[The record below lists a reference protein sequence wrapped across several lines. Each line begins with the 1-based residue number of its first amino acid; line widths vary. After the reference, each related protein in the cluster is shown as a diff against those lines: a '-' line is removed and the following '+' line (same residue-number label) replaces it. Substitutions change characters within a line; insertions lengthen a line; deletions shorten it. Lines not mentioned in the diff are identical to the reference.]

1 MSDGPAIK
9 KFKKPRSVRKRK
21 DSDEVDSDSDDA
33 TIATSYVDTIFI
45 VSNLL
50 CTSDTHIILIVISYR
65 FSMSMTM
72 CLS

>member
-33 TIATSYVDTIFI
+33 TIATSYVDKY
-45 VSNLL
+45 LL
-50 CTSDTHIILIVISYR
+50 SAIYYASLTHILY
-65 FSMSMTM
+65 
-72 CLS
+72 L